1 MTNQSFAKEQYDL
14 VIIGGGPGG
23 YVAAIRAAQ
32 LGLKVACVESR
43 KTLGGTCLNVGC
55 IPSKALLEVSHKFHD
70 ATHFADLGIEVS
82 APKIDVAKLIANKNK
97 IVEGLTSGIAGL
109 FKKNKVAHINGFGK
123 FLNKNQ
129 IEVLK
134 DDGQGNITKEII
146 EAKNFIIATGSEVAG
161 LPGVEIDEK
170 VIVSSTGALD
180 LTQVPKKMIVIG
192 AGVIGLEMASVW
204 GRFGAEIEVVE
215 YLDKITPS
223 MDGEVSKQFQRI
235 LEKQKFKFRLSTK
248 VLSVKKVKN
257 APPSLP
263 KGNSLPLN
271 MENLGV
277 AIEIEPSNGG
287 AIETLTADVVLVA
300 IGRKPNTSN
309 LGLENVGIKTN
320 ARGFIENHHLK
331 TSVDNI
337 YVIGDC
343 TTGPML
349 AHKAEDEG
357 VAVAEIIAAN
367 GKYSAGHINYDC
379 IPNVIYTYPEVA
391 SVGKTEEELKALSV
405 AYNVGKF
412 PMMANSRARA
422 TGDDQGF
429 VKILSCAKTDRILG
443 AHIIGREAGNMIHEI
458 VVAMEFGG
466 SAEDIART
474 CHAHPTY
481 NEAIKEAAL
490 AVDKRPIHI

>member
-1 MTNQSFAKEQYDL
+1 MTNQNFD
-14 VIIGGGPGG
+14 VVVIGGGPGG

-32 LGLKVACVESR
+32 LGLKTACVESR

-70 ATHFADLGIEVS
+70 AVHFADLGIEVS
-82 APKIDVAKLIANKNK
+82 KPKVDVKKVIANKNK
-97 IVEGLTSGIAGL
+97 VVEGLTGGIAGL
-109 FKKNKVAHINGFGK
+109 FKKNKVTMINGFGK
-123 FLNKNQ
+123 FLNKNE

-134 DDGQGNITKEII
+134 ADGSKEII
-146 EAKNFIIATGSEVAG
+146 GAKNFIIATGSEVAG
-161 LPGVEIDEK
+161 LPNVEIDEK
-170 VIVSSTGALD
+170 IIVSSTGALD
-180 LTQVPKKMIVIG
+180 LTETPKKMVVIG

-204 GRFGAEIEVVE
+204 GRFGAEIEVIE
-215 YLDKITPS
+215 YLDKITPA

-235 LEKQKFKFRLSTK
+235 LEKQGFKFRLSTK
-248 VLSVKKVKN
+248 VLSVKKVEKN
-257 APPSLP
+257 APPSLA
-263 KGNSLPLN
+263 KASSLPLN
-271 MENLGV
+271 SGNLGAV
-277 AIEIEPSNGG
+277 LEIEPSAGG
-287 AIETLTADVVLVA
+287 AKETLNADVVLVA
-300 IGRKPNTSN
+300 IGRKPNTAN

-320 ARGFIENHHLK
+320 PRGFIENHHLK

-357 VAVAEIIAAN
+357 VAVAEIIA
-367 GKYSAGHINYDC
+367 GGAGHINYDC

-391 SVGKTEEELKALSV
+391 SVGKTEEELKAAGV
-405 AYNVGKF
+405 AYNAGKF

-429 VKILSCAKTDRILG
+429 VKLLACAKTDKILG
-443 AHIIGREAGNMIHEI
+443 AHIIAREAGNMIHEI

-481 NEAIKEAAL
+481 NEAVKEAAL